1 MAVATDKIL
10 RLLKAGVAPD
20 VIAQS
25 IGVDTMDIFKIAGL
39 NQAEIADA
47 AAERLQTA
55 VSTDE
60 LVSNTERLAL
70 MRLGTIIAAETDAK
84 KLVSAYS
91 ALNKATRRQPN
102 KEEGGVS
109 QSHTTNVTIVLPSSV
124 VERRMKEVQY
134 VTDGNNQVVE
144 VDGRAMITMDAK
156 NVLNQARQTNAGVDR
171 MLSERNIDAG
181 IQLKDL

>member
-25 IGVDTMDIFKIAGL
+25 IGVDTMDIFNIAGL
-39 NQAEIADA
+39 NQEEIAEA

-102 KEEGGVS
+102 KEEAGVS
-109 QSHTTNVTIVLPSSV
+109 QSHTASVTIVLPATM
-124 VERRMKEVQY
+124 VERRMKEVAY

-144 VDGRAMITMDAK
+144 VEGRAMVTMDAK
-156 NVLNQARQTNAGVDR
+156 NVLNQARQSNSGVDR
-171 MLSERNIDAG
+171 MLSDRNIDAG

>member
-1 MAVATDKIL
+1 MAVSEDKIL
-10 RLLKAGVAPD
+10 RLLKAGVSAE

-25 IGVDTMDIFKIAGL
+25 IGVDISAIVLIAA
-39 NQAEIADA
+39 NNHAEIAESSAD
-47 AAERLQTA
+47 RLQLA

-70 MRLGTIIAAETDAK
+70 TRLAGTIAAETDVK
-84 KLVSAYS
+84 KLVSAFN
-91 ALNKATRRQPN
+91 ALNNAKRRQPN
-102 KEEGGVS
+102 KEEAGVT
-109 QSHTTNVTIVLPSSV
+109 QGHATNVTLVLPASV

-144 VDGRAMITMDAK
+144 VEGRAMVTMDAK
-156 NVLNQARQTNAGVDR
+156 NVLSLARQNNAGVDR

>member
-25 IGVDTMDIFKIAGL
+25 IGVDTMDIFNIAGL
-39 NQAEIADA
+39 NQEEIADA

-70 MRLGTIIAAETDAK
+70 MRLGTVIAAETDAK

-109 QSHTTNVTIVLPSSV
+109 QSHTTSVTIVLPATM
-124 VERRMKEVQY
+124 VERRMKEVAY

-144 VDGRAMITMDAK
+144 VEGRAMVTMDAK